1 MHASELDAQ
10 QNAAPKP
17 LTILG
22 NPHQP
27 DGSGFYRFFLPS
39 EYLAY
44 NTDHRIL
51 LPEPGDHFFPD
62 DDQIKEIDV
71 IAGQRWMNPRGVSL
85 LKSWQG
91 KAAIVY
97 EVDDDILSPDTSS
110 GLPHLHDPVT
120 RDTIRECLAL
130 VDLVTVS
137 TEPLYDEFIQYN
149 TNVQIIPNYIHADL
163 LYMDR
168 PHRDRLTIGWA
179 GGMSHL
185 IDWMDAVDP
194 IRDVLQSNDVD
205 MHFVGIDY
213 SPVLKLGRP
222 CRYTPW
228 NNAVR
233 NYFRSID
240 FDIGLAPLAD
250 TPFNRCK
257 SHIKALEYMSLGIP
271 VIASDRPAY
280 HDMVVDGTTG
290 FLVHDDAEWK
300 ARLTDLI
307 HDPLM
312 REEMGKA
319 GRKRAGEWVIQKGW
333 KDWRDAYQE
342 VVGWQG

>member
-1 MHASELDAQ
+1 LHSSELDEHL
-10 QNAAPKP
+10 AAPKP

-27 DGSGFYRFFLPS
+27 DGSGFYRFFLPY

-71 IAGQRWMNPRGVSL
+71 IAGQRWMNPKGVEL
-85 LKSWQG
+85 LSRWQG
-91 KAAIVY
+91 KTKIVY

-120 RDTIRECLAL
+120 RDTIRKCLGL
-130 VDLVTVS
+130 VDLITVS
-137 TEPLYDEFIQYN
+137 TWPLYDEFKPYN
-149 TNVQIIPNYIHADL
+149 DNIQIIPNFIHADL
-163 LYMDR
+163 LFMDR
-168 PHRDRLTIGWA
+168 PRRDRLTVGWA

-185 IDWMDAVDP
+185 IDWMDACDP
-194 IRDVLQSNDVD
+194 IRDVLLDNPDVD

-213 SPVLKLGRP
+213 SPVLKLDHP

-228 NNAVR
+228 SNAVR

-271 VIASDRPAY
+271 VIAADRPAY
-280 HDMVVDGTTG
+280 HDMVIDGVTG
-290 FLVHDDAEWK
+290 YLVHNADEWRD
-300 ARLTDLI
+300 RLTELI
-307 HDPLM
+307 NDEAM
-312 REEMGKA
+312 RDEMGKA
-319 GRKRAGEWVIQKGW
+319 GREHAAKWTIQKGW
-333 KDWRDAYQE
+333 TLWRDAYE
-342 VVGWQG
+342 GVTGWRS